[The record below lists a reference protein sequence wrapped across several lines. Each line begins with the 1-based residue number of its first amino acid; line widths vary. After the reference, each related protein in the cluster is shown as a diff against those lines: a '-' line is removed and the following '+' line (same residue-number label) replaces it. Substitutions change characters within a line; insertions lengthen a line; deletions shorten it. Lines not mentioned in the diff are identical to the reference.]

1 MYDWNTD
8 SNSQPF
14 IKDKKAVFANFAY
27 SQIFFYYLSKAFC
40 FQNKTPMRDKW
51 IKKRDLLHDICQ
63 RSLLR
68 GEKRFGS
75 NCKVKSVSTLLH
87 GKAFVQKKGE
97 GKLKFALPRFGGGDR
112 NRTGVQT

>member
-1 MYDWNTD
+1 
-8 SNSQPF
+8 
-14 IKDKKAVFANFAY
+14 
-27 SQIFFYYLSKAFC
+27 
-40 FQNKTPMRDKW
+40 MRDKW

-112 NRTGVQT
+112 NRTGVQTWFSKAFYMLISELIVGKEPEQNKPILLLAGWS